1 METELGVEVEFV
13 ELDKLKDS
21 APAVEPGAV
30 ESTGVVP
37 VGILVPPDAGFTVGP
52 TTDELG

>member
-1 METELGVEVEFV
+1 METDLEVEVEFV

-21 APAVEPGAV
+21 APAVEPGEV
-30 ESTGVVP
+30 ENTGVVS